1 MGKRKTVPENIN
13 EDSEIMFGV
22 MPEEESTVELTEHRA
37 MICLPE
43 DSVEVE
49 INAKV
54 FHEGK
59 LISVTKKM
67 TMSDLREAFRKA
79 DDGYIDDDD
88 RFVLTEKGK
97 AFFDELEGR

>member
-1 MGKRKTVPENIN
+1 MGKRN
-13 EDSEIMFGV
+13 EDDEIMLGV
-22 MPEEESTVELTEHRA
+22 MPEEDTVELMEHRA

-54 FHEGK
+54 FHDGE
-59 LISVTKKM
+59 IVSVTKKM
-67 TMSDLREAFRKA
+67 TMSDLRTAFKKA

-97 AFFDELEGR
+97 AFFDELDGR